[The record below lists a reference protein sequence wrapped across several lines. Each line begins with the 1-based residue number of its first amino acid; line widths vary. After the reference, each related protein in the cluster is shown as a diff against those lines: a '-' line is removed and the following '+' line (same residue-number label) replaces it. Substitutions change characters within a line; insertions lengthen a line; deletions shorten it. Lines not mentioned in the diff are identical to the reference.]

1 MTRLASKIALITGAA
16 NGIGRDSALRMAQEG
31 GSIVCAD
38 LDEAG
43 AARTAA
49 MIDQQGGR
57 AMGLA
62 LDVGDSNAVQDALQT
77 TLSQFGG
84 LHVLFNNAGIALGDV
99 DWDTIIRV
107 NLTGVKNGLEHAA
120 PLMAEQGG
128 GVILNTASVA
138 GLGGLVGAPA
148 DPTEQDNDE
157 DNQSSNVGAYVAS
170 KHGVVGLTRQFAVAY
185 GSLGVRVNAI
195 APGYIETA
203 MTAEMRETQEGKDF
217 LISLHPM
224 GRLGQPAEI
233 AAVAAFL
240 ASEDAS
246 FINGAVIPVDGGY
259 TAR

>member
-1 MTRLASKIALITGAA
+1 MTKLATKVALITGAA
-16 NGIGRDSALRMAQEG
+16 SGIGRDSALRMAEDG
-31 GSIVCAD
+31 GSIMCAD

-43 AARTAA
+43 ANRTAA
-49 MIDQQGGR
+49 MINQQGGK
-57 AMGLA
+57 AAGLA
-62 LDVGDSNAVQDALQT
+62 LDVGDSNAVQGALQD
-77 TLSQFGG
+77 TLSEFGG

-128 GVILNTASVA
+128 GAIINTASVA
-138 GLGGLVGAPA
+138 GLGGLVGPPV
-148 DPTEQDNDE
+148 DPDE
-157 DNQSSNVGAYVAS
+157 AEDDEFGSNVGAYVAS
-170 KHGVVGLTRQFAVAY
+170 KHGVVGLTRQFAVAF

-195 APGYIETA
+195 APGYIETP
-203 MTAEMRETQEGKDF
+203 MTAEMRETQEGTDF
-217 LISLHPM
+217 LVALHPM